1 MFSYVLKIP
10 KKISIQSDSLCLPI
24 SYSKLMKIINE
35 NKKDISKEVSKT
47 KKNNINL

>member
-10 KKISIQSDSLCLPI
+10 KKISIQSDSLYLPI

-35 NKKDISKEVSKT
+35 NKKDISKEVSK
-47 KKNNINL
+47 KNNINM